1 MSNYSKLTKNYI
13 SGEWR
18 DGTGNTELK
27 VDNPYNGEILG
38 QFKTASIDDINEAYE
53 SAKKAQIEWA
63 KVNPFERSSIMEKA
77 VQLFQS
83 RREELV
89 ELLIKESGSSYIKAN
104 VEIDFVIAITREAA
118 SFPLRMGGEIIPSLV
133 AGKENRLYRKPV
145 GVVGIIGPFNF
156 PMYLSHRSVAPAL
169 ATGNGVVLKPDS
181 QTPVT
186 GGTILANIME
196 EAGIPKGL
204 FNVVVPNR
212 KEVGDIMMEHPV
224 PRVISFT
231 GSTEVGRH
239 IGEICG
245 RLIKKP
251 ILELGG
257 NNALIVLEDADIDR
271 AVNSALF
278 GKFMHNGQICMSL
291 NRIVVHEK
299 LYDEFVEKFVN
310 LTKKVKVG
318 NPEEK
323 DTLIGPLI
331 NKRSVERILGDIET
345 AKSQGAKVVL
355 EGKADG
361 NVLYPY
367 ILTGTNEVATAQNEM
382 FGPVATVIKC
392 KDEEDAIQIAND
404 SPYGLSGAVH
414 SGSVERG
421 VEVAKQIVTGMI
433 HVNDQSVN
441 DEPLIAFG
449 GEKDSGIGRF
459 GGIRSLHEF
468 TTEQWISVQTEERE
482 SPYHANYLK

>member
-1 MSNYSKLTKNYI
+1 MNTYPELTKNYI
-13 SGEWR
+13 SGKWR
-18 DGTGNTELK
+18 DGTGNTELE

-38 QFKTASIDDINEAYE
+38 RIKTASIDDINEAYK
-53 SAKKAQIEWA
+53 SAKNAQKEWE
-63 KVNPFERSSIMEKA
+63 KVNPFEKSSILEKA
-77 VQLFQS
+77 VQLFQA
-83 RREELV
+83 RRDELV
-89 ELLIKESGSSYIKAN
+89 DLLIKESGSTYLKAN
-104 VEIDFVIAITREAA
+104 VEVDFVIAITRESA
-118 SFPLRMGGEIIPSLV
+118 SFPLRMTGEIIPSLV

-145 GVVGIIGPFNF
+145 GVVSVIGPFNF
-156 PMYLSHRSVAPAL
+156 PMYLAQRSVAPAL

-181 QTPVT
+181 QTPIT
-186 GGTILANIME
+186 GATIIAKIFE

-204 FNVVVPNR
+204 LNVVVPNR
-212 KEVGDIMMEHPV
+212 KEVGDILMEHPI

-231 GSTEVGRH
+231 GSTGVGRH

-257 NNALIVLEDADIDR
+257 NNALLVLEDANIDR

-278 GKFMHNGQICMSL
+278 GKFLHNGQICMSL

-299 LYDEFVEKFVN
+299 LYDEFVEKYVT
-310 LTKKVKVG
+310 LAQKIKVG
-318 NPEEK
+318 NPEDKE
-323 DTLIGPLI
+323 TLIGPLI
-331 NKRSVERILGDIET
+331 NKNAIERILADIEK
-345 AKSQGAKVVL
+345 AKKQGAEVVL
-355 EGKADG
+355 EGKVEG

-367 ILTGTNEVATAQNEM
+367 ILTGTNDVATAQNEM
-382 FGPVATVIKC
+382 FGPVATIIKC
-392 KDEEDAIQIAND
+392 HSDQEAIDIAND
-404 SPYGLSGAVH
+404 SQYGLSGAVH
-414 SGSVERG
+414 AGSIERG
-421 VEVAKQIVTGMI
+421 VEVAKQIVTGMV

-468 TTEQWISVQTEERE
+468 TTEQWISVQREERE
-482 SPYHANYLK
+482 SPYHVNYLK